1 MDNLII
7 IMENQINKKLEQF
20 QVKFKEGI
28 KEWITTR
35 NISLIDSKNAN
46 DYTSDFLKFIYD
58 CNSMKLNGDD
68 LKKRKRIKNIVPQ
81 NDLCIAKRANGE
93 QCTRRRK
100 TEEEKEGDEPIQ
112 FCGTHIKGTPHGVI
126 SIDINTLSKAS
137 MKIELWVKDIK
148 GINYYIDD
156 NNNVYNPEDILANK
170 ANPAIIAKWTKNEN
184 NVYSIPQFGI

>member
-1 MDNLII
+1 
-7 IMENQINKKLEQF
+7 MENQINKKLEQF

-28 KEWITTR
+28 KEWIMTR
-35 NISLIDSKNAN
+35 HISMVDPKNSN
-46 DYTSDFLKFIYD
+46 DYTSDFLKFVYD
-58 CNSMKLNGDD
+58 STSMKLKEDD

-81 NDLCIAKRANGE
+81 NNLCTAKRANGE

-100 TEEEKEGDEPIQ
+100 SDTENKDDAETH

-126 SIDINTLSKAS
+126 SFDMSTLPKTNT
-137 MKIELWVKDIK
+137 KIEVWVKDIK

-156 NNNVYNPEDILANK
+156 NNNVYNPEDILSNK
-170 ANPAIIAKWTKNEN
+170 TNPAVIAKWTKNEE